1 MPRRRV
7 RASLLG
13 AALVVGLLAG
23 AAGCS
28 DNVDQPQSV
37 TISFGHP
44 FPPTHPVHVQVFEPW
59 ADDVLQ
65 ATGGTVT
72 IEFYPSQGLSPRS
85 EVYQNTADGGQGI
98 GWALQGYSLGRFPA
112 AEVVGMPFIFDSAV
126 EATEVLWALHD
137 EFEAIRNEYAD
148 VKLLGLWTHDV
159 ADLWL
164 AADQASDAPDLSGL
178 TVRAPTQIQVDV
190 IETLGGNPVNLPV
203 QEIQAALGQGDID
216 GVMIA
221 NSGLSSYDLYGVL
234 GSGVQCN
241 CYVSASFLAMN
252 QGLWDNLSDSQQ
264 RAIERL
270 SGRAVSLAAAGAYD
284 AASSAVDERYP
295 QAGINKIV
303 LDEVELAAWRE
314 ATQSV
319 VDRWIGRHASDLPA
333 REMYDR
339 MLELAAE

>member
-1 MPRRRV
+1 MRT
-7 RASLLG
+7 SLLG

-28 DNVDQPQSV
+28 DNVEQPQSV

-44 FPPTHPVHVQVFEPW
+44 FPPTHPVHAQVFEPW
-59 ADDVLQ
+59 ANEVLQ

-72 IEFYPSQGLSPRS
+72 IEFYPSQALSYRS

-203 QEIQAALGQGDID
+203 QEIQAALGRGDID

-252 QGLWDNLSDSQQ
+252 QDLWDSLSVSQQ

-284 AASSAVDERYP
+284 AASQAVDERYP
-295 QAGINKIV
+295 QAGINKVV
-303 LDEVELAAWRE
+303 LDDADLATWRE

-319 VDRWIGRHASDLPA
+319 VDRWIGRHAADFPA
-333 REMYDR
+333 REIYDR

>member
-1 MPRRRV
+1 MSRRRV

-13 AALVVGLLAG
+13 AALVVGVLAG
-23 AAGCS
+23 ATGCS

-59 ADDVLQ
+59 ANEVLQ

-112 AEVVGMPFIFDSAV
+112 AEVVAMPFVFDSAV

-137 EFEAIRNEYAD
+137 EFEAFRNEYAD

-164 AADQASDAPDLSGL
+164 TADQASAAPDLSGL
-178 TVRAPTQIQVDV
+178 TVRAPTQIQVEV

-203 QEIQAALGQGDID
+203 QEIRAALG
-216 GVMIA
+216 
-221 NSGLSSYDLYGVL
+221 
-234 GSGVQCN
+234 
-241 CYVSASFLAMN
+241 
-252 QGLWDNLSDSQQ
+252 
-264 RAIERL
+264 RAR
-270 SGRAVSLAAAGAYD
+270 STV
-284 AASSAVDERYP
+284 
-295 QAGINKIV
+295 
-303 LDEVELAAWRE
+303 
-314 ATQSV
+314 
-319 VDRWIGRHASDLPA
+319 
-333 REMYDR
+333 
-339 MLELAAE
+339 

>member
-1 MPRRRV
+1 MSRRTV
-7 RASLLG
+7 CSSLLG
-13 AALVVGLLAG
+13 AVLALGLLAG
-23 AAGCS
+23 ATGCS
-28 DNVDQPQSV
+28 DNVEQQQSV

-59 ADDVLQ
+59 ANEVLL

-72 IEFYPSQGLSPRS
+72 IEFYPSQTLSARS
-85 EVYQNTADGGQGI
+85 EVYQSTVDGGQGI
-98 GWALQGYSLGRFPA
+98 GWALQGYSVGRFPA
-112 AEVVGMPFIFDSAV
+112 AEVVGLPFVFDSAV
-126 EATEVLWALHD
+126 EATEVLWTLHD

-164 AADQASDAPDLSGL
+164 AGDQASDVPDLSGL
-178 TVRAPTQIQVDV
+178 TVRAPTQIQVEV
-190 IETLGGNPVNLPV
+190 IETLGGAPVNLSV
-203 QEIQAALGQGDID
+203 QEIRDALGQGAID

-252 QGLWDNLSDSQQ
+252 QDLWDSLSVSQQ

-270 SGRAVSLAAAGAYD
+270 SGREVSLAAARAYD
-284 AASSAVDERYP
+284 AASNAVAERYP
-295 QAGINKIV
+295 QEGINKIV
-303 LDEVELAAWRE
+303 LDDTQLAAWRD

-319 VDRWIGRHASDLPA
+319 VDRWVGRHAGDFPA
-333 REMYDR
+333 RAMYDR
-339 MLELAAE
+339 MLELAAD

>member
-1 MPRRRV
+1 MRT
-7 RASLLG
+7 SLLG
-13 AALVVGLLAG
+13 AALVFGLLAG

-28 DNVDQPQSV
+28 DNAELPESV

-59 ADDVLQ
+59 ANEVFR

-72 IEFYPSQGLSPRS
+72 IEFYPSQGLSSRS

-98 GWALQGYSLGRFPA
+98 GWAHQGYSLGRFPA
-112 AEVVGMPFIFDSAV
+112 AEVVAMPFVFDSAV
-126 EATEVLWALHD
+126 DATEVLWALHD
-137 EFEAIRNEYAD
+137 EFEAFRAEYAD

-164 AADQASDAPDLSGL
+164 SADQASAAPDLSGL
-178 TVRAPTQIQVDV
+178 TVRAPTQIQVEV

-203 QEIQAALGQGDID
+203 QELRAALGQGDID
-216 GVMIA
+216 GLMIA

-252 QGLWDNLSDSQQ
+252 QDLWDSLSVSQQ

-270 SGRAVSLAAAGAYD
+270 SGREVSLAAAGAYD
-284 AASSAVDERYP
+284 AASQAVAERYP
-295 QAGINKIV
+295 QAGINKVV
-303 LDEVELAAWRE
+303 LDDVQLAAWRE

-319 VDRWIGRHASDLPA
+319 VDRWIGRHASDFPA
-333 REMYDR
+333 RDMYNR

>member
-7 RASLLG
+7 RVSLLG

-23 AAGCS
+23 ATGCS
-28 DNVDQPQSV
+28 DSVEAPQSV

-44 FPPTHPVHVQVFEPW
+44 FPPTHPVHVQVLEPW
-59 ADDVLQ
+59 ANEVLQ

-112 AEVVGMPFIFDSAV
+112 AEVVAMPFLFDSAV

-178 TVRAPTQIQVDV
+178 TVRAPTQLQVEV
-190 IETLGGNPVNLPV
+190 IEALGGNPVNLPV
-203 QEIQAALGQGDID
+203 QEIRAALGQGDID

-221 NSGLSSYDLYGVL
+221 NSGLASYDLYGVL

-252 QGLWDNLSDSQQ
+252 QDLWDSLSVSQQ

-270 SGRAVSLAAAGAYD
+270 SGREVSLAAAGAYD
-284 AASSAVDERYP
+284 TASSAVAERFP
-295 QAGINKIV
+295 QAGINKVV
-303 LDEVELAAWRE
+303 LDDAQLAAWRE

-319 VDRWIGRHASDLPA
+319 VDEWIGQHASEFPA
-333 REMYDR
+333 REIYDR

>member
-7 RASLLG
+7 WASLLG

-23 AAGCS
+23 ATGCS
-28 DNVDQPQSV
+28 DSVEQPQSV

-59 ADDVLQ
+59 ANEVLQ
-65 ATGGTVT
+65 ATSGTVT
-72 IEFYPSQGLSPRS
+72 IEFYPSRALSSRS

-98 GWALQGYSLGRFPA
+98 GWALQGYSSGRFPA
-112 AEVVGMPFIFDSAV
+112 AEIVAMPFIFGSAV
-126 EATEVLWALHD
+126 EATEVLWTLHD
-137 EFEAIRNEYAD
+137 EFEAISNEYAD

-164 AADQASDAPDLSGL
+164 TADQASDAPDLSGL
-178 TVRAPTQIQVDV
+178 TVRGPTQLQVDV

-203 QEIQAALGQGDID
+203 QEIRDALGQGDID

-234 GSGVQCN
+234 DSGVQCN

-252 QGLWDNLSDSQQ
+252 QDLWDSLSASQQ

-270 SGRAVSLAAAGAYD
+270 SGREVSLAAAKAYD
-284 AASSAVDERYP
+284 AASRAVDERYP
-295 QAGINKIV
+295 QEGINKIV
-303 LDEVELAAWRE
+303 LDDAQLAAWRE
-314 ATQSV
+314 ATRSV
-319 VDRWIGRHASDLPA
+319 VDEWISKHASDFPA

>member
-1 MPRRRV
+1 MSRRRV
-7 RASLLG
+7 WASLLG
-13 AALVVGLLAG
+13 AALVVGVLAG
-23 AAGCS
+23 ATGCS

-44 FPPTHPVHVQVFEPW
+44 FPPTHPVHVEVFEPW
-59 ADDVLQ
+59 ANEVLQ

-112 AEVVGMPFIFDSAV
+112 AEVVAMPFVFDSAV

-137 EFEAIRNEYAD
+137 EFEAFRNEYAD

-164 AADQASDAPDLSGL
+164 TADQASDAPDLSGL
-178 TVRAPTQIQVDV
+178 TVRAPTQIQVEV
-190 IETLGGNPVNLPV
+190 IETLGGQPVNLPV
-203 QEIQAALGQGDID
+203 QEIRAALGQGEID

-252 QGLWDNLSDSQQ
+252 QDLWDSLSVSQQ

-270 SGRAVSLAAAGAYD
+270 SGREVSLAAAGAYD
-284 AASSAVDERYP
+284 AASSEVAGRYP
-295 QAGINKIV
+295 QAGIDKIV
-303 LDEVELAAWRE
+303 LNGAQLAAWRE

-319 VDRWIGRHASDLPA
+319 VNRWIGAHASDFPA

>member
-1 MPRRRV
+1 MPRRRT

-13 AALVVGLLAG
+13 ATLVVGLLAG

-28 DNVDQPQSV
+28 DNAEQSQSV

-59 ADDVLQ
+59 ANEVLQ
-65 ATGGTVT
+65 ATDGTVT
-72 IEFYPSQGLSPRS
+72 IEFYPSQELSSRS

-98 GWALQGYSLGRFPA
+98 GWALQGYSPGRFPA
-112 AEVVGMPFIFDSAV
+112 AEVVAMPFIFGSAV
-126 EATEVLWALHD
+126 EATEVLWTLHD

-178 TVRAPTQIQVDV
+178 TVRAPTPLQEEV
-190 IETLGGNPVNLPV
+190 IETLGGNPVNLSV
-203 QEIQAALGQGDID
+203 QEIRAALDQGDID
-216 GVMIA
+216 GLMIA

-234 GSGVQCN
+234 GSGVQCS

-252 QGLWDNLSDSQQ
+252 QDLWDSLSASQQ

-270 SGRAVSLAAAGAYD
+270 SGRTVSLAAAGAYD
-284 AASSAVDERYP
+284 AASQAVDERYP
-295 QAGINKIV
+295 QAGINKVV
-303 LDEVELAAWRE
+303 LDDAELASWRE

-319 VDRWIGRHASDLPA
+319 VDRWIGRHAADFPA
-333 REMYDR
+333 QEMYDR

>member
-1 MPRRRV
+1 MPRRGMRT
-7 RASLLG
+7 SLLG
-13 AALVVGLLAG
+13 TALVVGLLAG
-23 AAGCS
+23 VAGCS
-28 DNVDQPQSV
+28 DNVDAPPSV

-59 ADDVLQ
+59 ASEVLQ

-72 IEFYPSQGLSPRS
+72 IEFYPSQGLSLRS

-112 AEVVGMPFIFDSAV
+112 AEVVGMPFIFESAV
-126 EATEVLWALHD
+126 EATEVLWTLHD

-164 AADQASDAPDLSGL
+164 AAPQASDAPDLSGL
-178 TVRAPTQIQVDV
+178 TVRAPTQIQVEV
-190 IETLGGNPVNLPV
+190 IEALGGNPVNLPV
-203 QEIQAALGQGDID
+203 QEIRAALGQGDID

-252 QGLWDNLSDSQQ
+252 QDLWDSLSDSQQ
-264 RAIERL
+264 QAIERL
-270 SGRAVSLAAAGAYD
+270 SGRAVSLAAAEAYD
-284 AASSAVDERYP
+284 AASQAVDERYP
-295 QAGINKIV
+295 QAGINKVV
-303 LDEVELAAWRE
+303 LDDADLATWRE

-319 VDRWIGRHASDLPA
+319 VDRWIGRHAADFPA
-333 REMYDR
+333 REMYNR